1 MRTRGP
7 QPGWGILPLALL
19 LGLAGCSSETLT
31 GPDAV
36 EGGVWK
42 LQTLQR
48 AGAATVTTVAQP
60 ERYTIEFR
68 PDLQLDVKADCNG
81 CSGPYT
87 LSGSS
92 LQVGGLVCTRVA
104 CPADSIDQA
113 FLAVLQGA
121 QTHGVTDEVLTITST
136 AGEMTL
142 RR

>member
-1 MRTRGP
+1 MHTQGPPRG
-7 QPGWGILPLALL
+7 WRILPLALL
-19 LGLAGCSSETLT
+19 LGLAACGDETLT
-31 GPDAV
+31 GPSAV
-36 EGGVWK
+36 QGGVWK

-68 PDLQLDVKADCNG
+68 ADGQLDVKADCNG

-87 LSGSS
+87 LSGAS

-113 FLAVLQGA
+113 FLAVLESA
-121 QTHGVTDEVLTITST
+121 QTHGVTDDVLTITST
-136 AGEMTL
+136 AGVMTL
-142 RR
+142 KR